1 MIVLEDFE
9 EALLGVGECVDIDS
23 PVMVYDYS
31 KCLEVLMKKN
41 DWSIE
46 DAIEWMDY
54 NVISARMGKASPVFV
69 FPTKDL
75 AELAMDHDVK
85 ITEKDV
91 LH

>member
-41 DWSIE
+41 DWKP
-46 DAIEWMDY
+46 DNAPQAD
-54 NVISARMGKASPVFV
+54 F
-69 FPTKDL
+69 
-75 AELAMDHDVK
+75 
-85 ITEKDV
+85 
-91 LH
+91 

>member
-31 KCLEVLMKKN
+31 KCLKVLMKQN

-46 DAIEWMDY
+46 EAIEWMDY
-54 NVISARMGKASPVFV
+54 NVISARMGKACPVFV
-69 FPTKDL
+69 FPSKDIADL
-75 AELAMDHDVK
+75 AMEYDVT
-85 ITEKDV
+85 INEKDV